1 MRRKGDMESVD
12 IKALDVIIQRMRHDA
27 EELKE
32 MADGIQAVER
42 NLDRILASI
51 KMLELNISDVQD
63 LW

>member
-1 MRRKGDMESVD
+1 MESVD

>member
-27 EELKE
+27 EELKK

-42 NLDRILASI
+42 NLDRIRASI